1 MQLQQNEGT
10 ADRIIRIVAAALLAL
25 GVVTGLVA
33 APASIVAGVV
43 ATLLLVTGV
52 TGFCPLYAVLR
63 VSTCPR
69 KA

>member
-1 MQLQQNEGT
+1 MKLQQNEGT
-10 ADRIIRIVAAALLAL
+10 ADRVIRIVAAALLAL
-25 GVVTGLVA
+25 AIVTGLVA
-33 APASIVAGVV
+33 APISIAAGVV
-43 ATLLLVTGV
+43 AAVLLVTGL

>member
-1 MQLQQNEGT
+1 MKPQQNEGT
-10 ADRIIRIVAAALLAL
+10 VDRVIRIVAAALLAL
-25 GVVTGLVA
+25 AVATGLVA
-33 APASIVAGVV
+33 APISIAAGVL

-69 KA
+69 RA

>member
-1 MQLQQNEGT
+1 MKLQQNEGT
-10 ADRIIRIVAAALLAL
+10 ADRIVRIVAAALLAL
-25 GVVTGLVA
+25 AVVTGLVA
-33 APASIVAGVV
+33 APVSIAAGVIAAV
-43 ATLLLVTGV
+43 LLVTGV

>member
-1 MQLQQNEGT
+1 MKPQQNEGT
-10 ADRIIRIVAAALLAL
+10 VDRVIRIVAAALLAL
-25 GVVTGLVA
+25 AVATGLVA
-33 APASIVAGVV
+33 APISIAAGIL

-69 KA
+69 RA